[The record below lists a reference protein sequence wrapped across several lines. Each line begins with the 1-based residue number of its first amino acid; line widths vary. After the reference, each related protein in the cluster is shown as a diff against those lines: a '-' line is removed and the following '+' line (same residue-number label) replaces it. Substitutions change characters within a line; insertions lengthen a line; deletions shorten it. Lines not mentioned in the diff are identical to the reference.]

1 MNPLASIACESS
13 RGFINLK
20 FYIMVTIFII
30 AYIILSAAG
39 LLGMSLDSDISTF
52 NKIVMCILLG
62 WITFP
67 IILMI
72 FIGFVISNYI
82 NNYR

>member
-1 MNPLASIACESS
+1 MNSLSSIACESS

-39 LLGMSLDSDISTF
+39 LAGMLLDSDESVF
-52 NKIVMCILLG
+52 NKLVISIVCG
-62 WITFP
+62 WILFP
-67 IILMI
+67 IAIMI
-72 FIGFVISNYI
+72 VIGFSITNYFNEHI
-82 NNYR
+82 